1 MSLAVKSDTLEIGV
15 RSARLITLYCL
26 SMADEVKF
34 TSVIANAFYKFHE
47 LNKKEPLPPVEQP
60 DGPDVIAFMQ
70 ELEADGDT
78 FSAEAV
84 SFIITTIQENLTEI
98 LKMICE
104 EEVTLNDLTNEQFA
118 DLCEKIYEM
127 NFSGALG
134 KFQGLWKKIK
144 NILPQTKQ

>member
-1 MSLAVKSDTLEIGV
+1 MALVVKSDTLEIGV
-15 RSARLITLYCL
+15 RSARSITLYCL

-34 TSVIANAFYKFHE
+34 TSVIANAFYKFNE
-47 LNKKEPLPPVEQP
+47 LNKKEPLPIAESKDP
-60 DGPDVIAFMQ
+60 DDVVDFMQ
-70 ELEADGDT
+70 ELESDDF

-84 SFIITTIQENLTEI
+84 SFIITTIQDNLTDI

-127 NFSGALG
+127 NFVGALG
-134 KFQGLWKKIK
+134 KLQSLWKKIK
-144 NILPQTKQ
+144 SILPQTKQ